1 MRKDLS
7 MNCPKCGALNA
18 ESSLRCYSCGIELHH
33 SDNQTQK
40 LDVNVGAINPP
51 KTSRDTKLVCI
62 KRKLINALRWLGAI
76 VLPILAAMLVG
87 IAIIII
93 GTKFYIDQ
101 GNVVRRGQVW
111 GAIEDFVLKPILEPF
126 VIPVVAWYCAP
137 KCKFRAAILITG
149 FYVTLFLGMVLRS
162 LYLSTPSDHALLELV
177 GIPIGLAA
185 GILWIRKLDRSSHV
199 ASR

>member
-1 MRKDLS
+1 

-18 ESSLRCYSCGIELHH
+18 ESSMFCYSCGNELHH
-33 SDNQTQK
+33 NNNQVSK
-40 LDVNVGAINPP
+40 LNENDGAINPP
-51 KTSRDTKLVCI
+51 KKISDTKLV
-62 KRKLINALRWLGAI
+62 RMNRRLINALRWLGAI
-76 VLPILAAMLVG
+76 VFPIIVAMLVG
-87 IAIIII
+87 IAIMII

-111 GAIEDFVLKPILEPF
+111 GVIEDFVLKPILEPF

-137 KCKFRAAILITG
+137 TCKFRAAVLITG
-149 FYVTLFLGMVLRS
+149 FYATLFLGIVLHS
-162 LYLSTPSDHALLELV
+162 LYFSAPSDDALLELV

-199 ASR
+199 VSK